1 MTLGGALR
9 APSTLL
15 IDLLSYVIFSDAG
28 EALWSLRSPTFI
40 SIIGSSIVTL
50 GRALMEPSALDL
62 YGFGSVRS
70 LVPF

>member
-1 MTLGGALR
+1 MTLGGALW

-15 IDLLSYVIFSDAG
+15 IDLYLTFFSLMPGRLSGAFPLTV
-28 EALWSLRSPTFI
+28 I